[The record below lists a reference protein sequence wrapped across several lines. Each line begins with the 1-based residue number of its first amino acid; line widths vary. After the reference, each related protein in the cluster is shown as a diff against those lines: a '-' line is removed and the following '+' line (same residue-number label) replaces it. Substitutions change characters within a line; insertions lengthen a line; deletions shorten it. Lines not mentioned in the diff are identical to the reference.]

1 MGLRSVKGRFI
12 RQGHVILGSRSV
24 GLDLSMVVAGPV
36 DWCGDWVLR
45 FRCRERWRGLEI
57 EVIAVRRIVALR
69 PSVYEAEAHVRN

>member
-45 FRCRERWRGLEI
+45 FRWREKWRGLEI
-57 EVIAVRRIVALR
+57 
-69 PSVYEAEAHVRN
+69 